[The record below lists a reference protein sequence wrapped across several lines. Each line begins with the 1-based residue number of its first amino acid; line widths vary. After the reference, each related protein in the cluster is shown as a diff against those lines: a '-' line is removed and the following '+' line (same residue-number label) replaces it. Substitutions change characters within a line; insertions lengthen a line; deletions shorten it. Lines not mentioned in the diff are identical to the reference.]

1 MATAEFS
8 KFAGILS
15 AALSQHP
22 GKNLAF
28 ICSLSIVESRHC
40 CRYFTKIGLPW
51 SQPCYYSWFSDT
63 EREDQW
69 WPERLKRELRE
80 WRAGWDIGIGIYTL
94 LPWRLRGKES
104 ACRQAMRVLSLRK
117 EDPLEEEMATC
128 SSILAW
134 KIPRTEEPGGLQSM
148 RSQSVGCNWACM
160 HDIWEI
166 KSDELIRKH
175 FLRRGKLGIYCLY
188 VAIT

>member
-104 ACRQAMRVLSLRK
+104 ACRQAMIVLSLSQK
-117 EDPLEEEMATC
+117 DPLEEEMATHSVFLHSPYSFYLFTWLYFLY
-128 SSILAW
+128 SSYHHQKLLYFS
-134 KIPRTEEPGGLQSM
+134 IPP
-148 RSQSVGCNWACM
+148 
-160 HDIWEI
+160 
-166 KSDELIRKH
+166 
-175 FLRRGKLGIYCLY
+175 FLFVCLGVLLLLF
-188 VAIT
+188 VLFNGM

>member
-28 ICSLSIVESRHC
+28 ICSLSIVESRHG

-51 SQPCYYSWFSDT
+51 SQPCCYSWFSDT

-69 WPERLKRELRE
+69 WPERLKLELRE
-80 WRAGWDIGIGIYTL
+80 RGAGWDIGIGIYTL

-104 ACRQAMRVLSLRK
+104 ACNAGN
-117 EDPLEEEMATC
+117 E
-128 SSILAW
+128 SSISG
-134 KIPRTEEPGGLQSM
+134 KGRSPGGGNGNLLQYSCLKNPTN
-148 RSQSVGCNWACM
+148 RGTWWATV
-160 HDIWEI
+160 HEVT
-166 KSDELIRKH
+166 KSRTRMGLPWW
-175 FLRRGKLGIYCLY
+175 LRG
-188 VAIT
+188 